1 MARIM
6 KTVALISLLLT
17 LLWTAMHLFLK
28 GNIFL
33 PLAITCGTVFYHFA
47 MRLLA
52 GTCIDKIMHNKANYN
67 ARWFLTRKWERKVYA
82 FLRVQDWKGLLPTY
96 DPSLFSLKDRNFD
109 RLCQVMCQAEV
120 VHEVI
125 MVLSFLP
132 LCMVPLFG
140 AWPVFL
146 ITSLL
151 SALFDSLFVMLQRHN
166 RVIIRRL
173 ALRQKERERAAQ
185 EKETEAEKTASLNA

>member
-1 MARIM
+1 MAVFM
-6 KTVALISLLLT
+6 KRTAAVTALLT
-17 LLWTAMHLFLK
+17 SLFAWLHHLTA
-28 GNIFL
+28 IEPFL
-33 PLAITCGTVFYHFA
+33 PLAITAGTFCYHLT

-67 ARWFLTRKWERKVYA
+67 ARWFVTRKWERKVYA
-82 FLRVQDWKGLLPTY
+82 FLRLQDWKGLLPTY
-96 DPSLFSLKDRNFD
+96 DPTLFSLKDRNFD
-109 RLCQVMCQAEV
+109 RLCQVMYQAEV

-151 SALFDSLFVMLQRHN
+151 SALFDSLFVVLQRNN

-185 EKETEAEKTASLNA
+185 EKEEEKEKTASLNT

>member
-1 MARIM
+1 MALFM
-6 KTVALISLLLT
+6 KRTAVITLLLT
-17 LLWTAMHLFLK
+17 ALFIGLYHFT
-28 GNIFL
+28 GAGICL
-33 PLAITCGTVFYHFA
+33 SLAITAGTFCYHMV
-47 MRLLA
+47 MRLA
-52 GTCIDKIMHNKANYN
+52 VGSTIDALMKNQANYN
-67 ARWFLTRKWERKVYA
+67 DWWFLTRKWERKVYA

-96 DPSLFSLKDRNFD
+96 DPSLFSLKYRNFD
-109 RLCQVMCQAEV
+109 HLCQVMCQAEV

-132 LCMVPLFG
+132 LCTVPLFG

-173 ALRQKERERAAQ
+173 ALRQKEREQAAQ
-185 EKETEAEKTASLNA
+185 EKETEATKTASLNA